1 LTVLYFDCFSGAA
14 GDMILGALLD
24 AGVPA
29 EVVREQLDALEL
41 PQWNLRVDEVRRA
54 GIRATKVNV
63 VASTDRRRPYRD
75 IVSTIEAARLS
86 EAVAARALAT
96 FEVLARAE
104 ARVHGLELD
113 DVHFHEVGSLDS
125 IIDVVGVAA
134 ALEHLAPD
142 RIVTSALPVGTG
154 TVRGSHGILPV
165 PPPAVVEVIRSTG
178 VIIEQRGHGELVTP
192 TGAALLAANS
202 DSFGPLPAMTVHAT
216 GYGAGTR
223 DMEMPNVLRVFVG
236 EARPTEVGGA
246 VVIDCNIDDMTPELL
261 PYVIGRL
268 LEAGA
273 QDAWVTPVVMKK
285 GRPGFTLS
293 VLARPPALD
302 VLTRVVFE
310 ETSALGLRVSKVDK
324 VALEREWFDVEV
336 EGALVRVKVGRLGS
350 RVVSAAPEYDDA
362 EAAAHATGLPLKEIY
377 ERARAEARRR
387 VGV

>member
-41 PQWNLRVDEVRRA
+41 PQWHLRVEEVRRA